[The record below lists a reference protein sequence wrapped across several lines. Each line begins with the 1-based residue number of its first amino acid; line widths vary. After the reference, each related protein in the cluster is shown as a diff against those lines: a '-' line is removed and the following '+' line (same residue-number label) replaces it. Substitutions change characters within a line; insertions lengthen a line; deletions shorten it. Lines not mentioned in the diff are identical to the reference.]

1 MDKDGPLSKL
11 TSDYVLQLSENE
23 IGEITREDKTI
34 GELRDQL
41 KRDIVKL
48 EGAQKIAKDARDK
61 VEALKAA

>member
-11 TSDYVLQLSENE
+11 TSDYVFQLSENE
-23 IGEITREDKTI
+23 IGEITREEKTT

-41 KRDIVKL
+41 QRDIAKL
-48 EGAQKIAKDARDK
+48 EGAQKIAKEARDR

>member
-23 IGEITREDKTI
+23 IGEITREDKTT

-41 KRDIVKL
+41 QRDIAKL

-61 VEALKAA
+61 VEASKAA